1 MCIDS
6 RMNPYLFQCNKLR
19 DIENNIGEVIVPE
32 FTTEHVNSLDSNYKR
47 YISDVITTMECE
59 LEDNKYDK
67 FSIKELETQLE
78 LTELFIEH
86 TSYILELHSMVT
98 EYANITEKHKKISMY
113 FNKIT
118 PLILKANNNL
128 EEVIDVTTI

>member
-1 MCIDS
+1 
-6 RMNPYLFQCNKLR
+6 MNPYLFQCNKLR

>member
-1 MCIDS
+1 
-6 RMNPYLFQCNKLR
+6 MNQYLFQCNKVR

-32 FTTEHVNSLDSNYKR
+32 FTIEHVNNMDSNYKR
-47 YISDVITTMECE
+47 YIPDIITMECK
-59 LEDNKYDK
+59 LEDSKYDK

-86 TSYILELHSMVT
+86 MSYILELHSMVT
-98 EYANITEKHKKISMY
+98 EYANTHEKHKKISMY

-118 PLILKANNNL
+118 PIIQQANNNL
-128 EEVIDVTTI
+128 EEVIVIHYSLTD

>member
-6 RMNPYLFQCNKLR
+6 RMNHYLFQCNKVR

-32 FTTEHVNSLDSNYKR
+32 FTTEHVNRLDSNYKR
-47 YISDVITTMECE
+47 YISDIITTMECE
-59 LEDNKYDK
+59 VNDK
-67 FSIKELETQLE
+67 LSIKELETQLE

-86 TSYILELHSMVT
+86 MSYILELHSMVT
-98 EYANITEKHKKISMY
+98 EYANTHEKHKKISMY

-118 PLILKANNNL
+118 PIIQQANNNL
-128 EEVIDVTTI
+128 EEVIVIHYSLTD